1 MNMCVFLY
9 IYVFL
14 YICPFSTYIFSNTRN
29 WNGLKRICHTWK
41 GRNSQIGF
49 RKSSLLAASLHD
61 FLQQAAFEP
70 SSSSSSSDAELN
82 AQVIRQ
88 VEMFLGALETEV
100 QTIEQFLK
108 SQYLL

>member
-1 MNMCVFLY
+1 MHVCMCVY
-9 IYVFL
+9 SC
-14 YICPFSTYIFSNTRN
+14 ICVLFSFHNIIYIFSNTRN

-61 FLQQAAFEP
+61 FLQQTAFEP
-70 SSSSSSSDAELN
+70 SSSSADAEQN

-88 VEMFLGALETEV
+88 VEMFLGALETEA

>member
-1 MNMCVFLY
+1 MCVFLY
-9 IYVFL
+9 KCLISSSSSSSYN
-14 YICPFSTYIFSNTRN
+14 YIFSNTRN

-61 FLQQAAFEP
+61 FLQQTAFEP
-70 SSSSSSSDAELN
+70 SSSSSDAEQN